1 MEQQQRKAVSVPLL
15 ESSSSTGTAST
26 AQTLGNIIVSVVG
39 TGVLGLP
46 FAFRV
51 AGWLA
56 GLLGVFIAAVS
67 SYYCMLLLVQCRQKL
82 ASEEESVEVKTYAD
96 LGYKCL
102 GRTGGYLS
110 EFLILISQCGG
121 SVAYLVFVAQNL
133 SSIFEGH
140 GLTLASYI
148 FLLVPIEIG
157 LSWIGSLSALAPF
170 SIFANICNV
179 LAMAIV
185 VKGDVQQVVGSGF
198 SFRDRTAITS
208 LGALP
213 FAGGMAVYG
222 FEGFGM
228 TLALEASMKD
238 KCTFPKL
245 LAKAFTGIT
254 ILYFLF
260 GFFGYMAY
268 GEQTKDIIT
277 LNLPHNWWTI
287 AVQVMCDPFSCS
299 L

>member
-1 MEQQQRKAVSVPLL
+1 
-15 ESSSSTGTAST
+15 
-26 AQTLGNIIVSVVG
+26 
-39 TGVLGLP
+39 
-46 FAFRV
+46 
-51 AGWLA
+51 
-56 GLLGVFIAAVS
+56 
-67 SYYCMLLLVQCRQKL
+67 L
-82 ASEEESVEVKTYAD
+82 ASEEESAEVKTYAD

-133 SSIFEGH
+133 SSIFKGH

-179 LAMAIV
+179 LAMSIV

-208 LGALP
+208 LAALP
-213 FAGGMAVYG
+213 FAGGIAVFG

-254 ILYFLF
+254 LLYFLF

-287 AVQVMCDPFSCS
+287 AVQVMCDPFFCS